1 MNWNFPHP
9 SQRMPLLAD
18 NVVATSQPLAA
29 QAGVQALAQGGNVV
43 DAVVAAAA
51 ALTIVEPVM
60 NGLGSDAFA
69 MLWDGKELA
78 ALNASGRSPQ
88 AWTPQ
93 RFAGRERMPTE
104 GWDSVTVPGA
114 VSAWIELWRKHGSLP
129 LDRLFAPAI
138 RYATEGFAVSP
149 RVARQWA
156 GQAARLAK
164 QPGFADTFL
173 PQGRAPRAGERF
185 RFPAAAQSLACIAA
199 SEGRDFY
206 EGEIAQAIVA
216 HARAHGGALSLDDLA
231 SHRPEWVE
239 PLRLGYRGAEVL
251 ELPPNGQ
258 GISVQIALG
267 ILQHF
272 DLSAAVPQATRMHLQ
287 IEAMK
292 IAFADVYQWVTE
304 PAAMPMR
311 VQDLLDPAYHA
322 QRARSIDPKRAQP
335 WTARPLPPGN
345 TVYIAAADAQGRLV
359 SYIQSNF
366 QGFGSGVV
374 VPEVGV
380 SLLNRGAGF
389 SLDPSHPNHV
399 AGGKRPFH
407 TTIPAML
414 VRDGRPLAAFGVV
427 GADMQ
432 PQGQVQ
438 VASDL
443 LDREANP
450 QAALD
455 APRWR
460 IAEEDGRIRLE
471 AGLSAAVASELASYG
486 HRVEVADPA
495 SIEFGGGQL
504 VLRLGDTWAG
514 ASDFRRDGCAA
525 GF

>member
-1 MNWNFPHP
+1 MNWGFAYP
-9 SQRMPLLAD
+9 SRRVPLLAD

-29 QAGVQALAQGGNVV
+29 QAGVQALAQGGNAV
-43 DAVVAAAA
+43 DATVAAAV
-51 ALTIVEPVM
+51 ALTVVEPVM

-69 MLWDGKELA
+69 MLWDGQRIA
-78 ALNASGRSPQ
+78 ALNASGRSPA
-88 AWTPQ
+88 AWTPG
-93 RFAGRERMPTE
+93 RFAGRDRMPTE

-114 VSAWIELWRKHGSLP
+114 VSAWIALWRSHGSLP
-129 LDRLFAPAI
+129 LERLFAPAI
-138 RYATEGFAVSP
+138 RYATEGFPVSP

-156 GQAARLAK
+156 MQVQRLGK
-164 QPGFADTFL
+164 QPGFAQAFL
-173 PQGRAPRAGERF
+173 PQGRPPAVGERF
-185 RFPAAAQSLACIAA
+185 RLPAAARSLARIAA

-216 HARAHGGALSLDDLA
+216 HAQAHGGALSPEDLA
-231 SHRPEWVE
+231 SHREDWVE
-239 PLRLGYRGAEVL
+239 PLRLAYRGADLL
-251 ELPPNGQ
+251 EMPPNGQ

-267 ILQHF
+267 ILAHF
-272 DLSAAVPQATRMHLQ
+272 DLSVAVPQATRMHLQ

-292 IAFADVYQWVTE
+292 IAFADVYRWVSDPSTTG
-304 PAAMPMR
+304 MR
-311 VQDLLDPAYHA
+311 AQDLLAPDYHA
-322 QRARSIDPKRAQP
+322 ERARAIDRRQAKP
-335 WTARPLPPGN
+335 WAARPLPAGN
-345 TVYIAAADAQGRLV
+345 TVYVAAADAQGRLV

-380 SLLNRGAGF
+380 SLLNRGSGF
-389 SLDPSHPNHV
+389 SLDPAHPNCV

-414 VRDGRPLAAFGVV
+414 MRDGRPLAAFGVV

-438 VASDL
+438 VVSEL
-443 LDREANP
+443 LDRAGNP

-471 AGLSAAVASELASYG
+471 AGVAPEVASELASYG
-486 HRVEVADPA
+486 HRVEVADAA

-504 VLRLGDTWAG
+504 VWRLDDAWAA
-514 ASDFRRDGCAA
+514 ASDSRRDGCAA